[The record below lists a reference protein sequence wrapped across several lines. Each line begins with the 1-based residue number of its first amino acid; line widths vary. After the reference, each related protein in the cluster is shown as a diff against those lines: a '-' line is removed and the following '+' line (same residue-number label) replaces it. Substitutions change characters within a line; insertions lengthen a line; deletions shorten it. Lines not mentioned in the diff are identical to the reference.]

1 MTGRQEVGG
10 MDEIDEGP
18 ALSPDVALA
27 MLMRKELLRLAAV
40 EDELAVTEAARTPY
54 WEACP
59 ESVIAHRVAA
69 RVLRADAD
77 RYLVSNALLRSA
89 S

>member
-1 MTGRQEVGG
+1 MESDAAGSGL
-10 MDEIDEGP
+10 
-18 ALSPDVALA
+18 APDVALA
-27 MLMRKELLRLAAV
+27 MLMRKELLRLAAI

-59 ESVIAHRVAA
+59 ESVVAHRVAA

>member
-1 MTGRQEVGG
+1 
-10 MDEIDEGP
+10 MDENDASP
-18 ALSPDVALA
+18 ALPPDAALA

-40 EDELAVTEAARTPY
+40 EEELAVTEAARTPY

-59 ESVIAHRVAA
+59 ESVTAHRVAA
-69 RVLRADAD
+69 RVLREDAD
-77 RYLVSNALLRSA
+77 RFLVSNALLRTA